1 MQDQMNNQQNQSSP
15 GDRPQPQKVAKEDY
29 IEFEEIKEK

>member
-1 MQDQMNNQQNQSSP
+1 MNDQHNEPSP
-15 GDRPQPQKVAKEDY
+15 RDRPQPQKAAKEDY